1 MKYNIQFFFRKYVGK
16 KQISLKPN
24 KNKGYFTWR
33 RFYIYDNISLHSSH
47 NEKRLN
53 KNCVEN
59 QNTHFT
65 INNFFSKIMPF
76 VT

>member
-1 MKYNIQFFFRKYVGK
+1 MSK
-16 KQISLKPN
+16 KNQIFLNPN

-33 RFYIYDNISLHSSH
+33 RFYIYDNISLNSSQ

-59 QNTHFT
+59 QNKFYDQ
-65 INNFFSKIMPF
+65 
-76 VT
+76 